1 MTKVFPE
8 KEEKIVQIKI
18 RNKMAASKSGRAL
31 NLLMSVMRAAEV
43 LPDHVSGSCRS
54 CSAEQV
60 VHEPGAAA
68 AGRESGQN
76 EDDQ

>member
-1 MTKVFPE
+1 
-8 KEEKIVQIKI
+8 
-18 RNKMAASKSGRAL
+18 MAASKSCRAL

-68 AGRESGQN
+68 AGRESGQKRRRSMIEKN
-76 EDDQ
+76 TQDRAALQNGSFQG